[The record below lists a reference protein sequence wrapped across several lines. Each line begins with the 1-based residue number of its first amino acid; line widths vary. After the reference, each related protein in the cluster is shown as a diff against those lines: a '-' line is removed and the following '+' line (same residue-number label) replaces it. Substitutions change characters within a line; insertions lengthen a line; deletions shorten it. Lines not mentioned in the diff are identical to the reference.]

1 MRVSTPAA
9 LAAIATIPAIAL
21 FSPAQAAE
29 VSFKGKTVQMIVASN
44 AGGGTDRIGRLF
56 GLYLEKYLPGKPN
69 IVYRNM
75 GAGGGKIRAANYLAL
90 QAKPDGMTLM
100 QTDSSV
106 ILPTNVRRKVA
117 KYDPRDFPAIGGFN
131 AGGSVVFGRKG
142 TKARL
147 TGSGEPLVVGAIS
160 GSRSWQAMMVWG
172 KAYLGWNVR
181 WIPGYKGTRALM
193 KALRQGE
200 IDMMATASSKRIDG
214 MLKDDVIEL
223 IAQEGVGGLDNPK
236 ARNAY
241 PNVPVFPVLLK
252 GKNLPKIAWDGYNAW
267 IGASQADKWLALPP
281 KTPKAY
287 VAAYR
292 AAFDKTVADKS
303 FMKLLR
309 KQFSKDAVIMN
320 GEEVASVV
328 RTVQTVT
335 DDAIK
340 FTRDLRKKYNISA
353 R

>member
-1 MRVSTPAA
+1 MRIPTPAA
-9 LAAIATIPAIAL
+9 LTAIAIFPALAL
-21 FSPAQAAE
+21 ASSAQGAD
-29 VSFKGKTVQMIVASN
+29 VSYAGKTVQMVVASN

-75 GAGGGKIRAANYLAL
+75 GAGGGKIRAANFLAL
-90 QAKPDGMTLM
+90 QAKPDGLTLM

-106 ILPTNVRRKVA
+106 VLPTNVRRKVA
-117 KYDPRDFPAIGGFN
+117 KYDPREFEAIGGFN
-131 AGGSVVFGRKG
+131 AGGSVVFARKG
-142 TKARL
+142 LKSRL
-147 TGSGEPLVVGAIS
+147 TGSGEPLVIGAIS

-200 IDMMATASSKRIDG
+200 IDMMATASSKRIDQL
-214 MLKDDVIEL
+214 LKDGVIEL
-223 IAQEGVGGLDNPK
+223 IAQEGVGGLDSQK
-236 ARNAY
+236 ARAAY
-241 PNVPVFPVLLK
+241 PDVPVFPVMLQQK
-252 GKNLPKIAWDGYNAW
+252 KLPKIAWEGYNAW
-267 IGASQADKWLALPP
+267 IGPSQVDKWLALPP
-281 KTPKAY
+281 KTPKAH

-292 AAFDKTVADKS
+292 AAFQKTVADKS
-303 FMKLLR
+303 FIKLLK
-309 KQFSKDAVIMN
+309 KQFSRDAVIMN
-320 GEEVASVV
+320 GDEVAAVVKSVQMV
-328 RTVQTVT
+328 S

-340 FTRDLRKKYNISA
+340 YTRGLRKKFEISS